1 MINKT
6 KNTNYL
12 IISIGAEKA
21 AHRIQHPF
29 IMKTL
34 KTMHNKESTQPN
46 NRLHD
51 KSSVNILHNGEKIK
65 AFPLSS
71 GTSQGCPLSPL
82 VFNTV
87 LLEVLVRVIRQE
99 TEIKGI

>member
-1 MINKT
+1 MINKIKD
-6 KNTNYL
+6 KNYRV
-12 IISIGAEKA
+12 ISIGKEKA
-21 AHRIQHPF
+21 PHRIQHPF
-29 IMKTL
+29 IMIILSK
-34 KTMHNKESTQPN
+34 MCNKESTQPN
-46 NRLHD
+46 KSLYD
-51 KSSVNILHNGEKIK
+51 KPSVNILLNGEKIK

>member
-1 MINKT
+1 
-6 KNTNYL
+6 
-12 IISIGAEKA
+12 
-21 AHRIQHPF
+21 
-29 IMKTL
+29 MKTL

-71 GTSQGCPLSPL
+71 GTSQGCALSPL
-82 VFNTV
+82 LLNTV
-87 LLEVLVRVIRQE
+87 LLEAPARAFRQE
-99 TEIKGI
+99 KETKSNHLGNVKLYVSLVIDDRIL